1 MGKARIT
8 YEIIAGIL
16 SLCTVGGTTVM
27 CVPSTQAKI
36 ADYTAENLSPKY
48 AQTIE
53 LTKEQQNK
61 IKNLEFE
68 LDENGKIL
76 VKAQADLDTANKS
89 IKDRDATIQEL
100 NEDLDTANGLILD
113 KDDQITSLQN
123 EKTTLTNEITS
134 LTKKKAEVQ
143 EQYEQGLITI
153 AERDATITDLNS
165 QIDSKNTLIEE
176 KDNKIA
182 LLQNEKQLLNSQVE
196 ELTTQKTQLETEI
209 ASLTNTKNSLEEQ
222 ISQLTTENAN
232 LQKQVE
238 DLQERLRL
246 SEETAGVE
254 YLYDCYEGYFFENVR
269 STKLD
274 SWVYRD
280 INKSYFASILTNN
293 GFGIYKKTRV
303 KVKYS
308 NFTSYAEFNVG
319 YYNMNLSDIQWSIDD
334 ESKTVDEIRAF
345 VNESINDYIGIY
357 SYLSISAD
365 NGSQVT
371 LKVNIQTTRLLTGI
385 YYKNDGTFIDFDNP
399 ENTTTSFS
407 SSDWRIGANTD
418 YESYIVLGGW
428 LTTFEKYDDYIL
440 INGDIKFTRNAPT
453 PTAEQVYVTVN
464 GQIDT
469 EQYLNLTFDKGAG
482 TFKITN
488 SSDSSIV
495 QEYSIE
501 FVSFDVVNKR
511 LTFKDASTDNQFVF
525 TDTVFALSED
535 GNTYVITGANYNNS
549 STN

>member
-27 CVPSTQAKI
+27 CVPSTQTKI

-48 AQTIE
+48 AQTVE

-89 IKDRDATIQEL
+89 IKERDATIQGL

-113 KDDQITSLQN
+113 KDGKITSLQN

-176 KDNKIA
+176 KDNKIV

-238 DLQERLRL
+238 DLQERLKL
-246 SEETAGVE
+246 SEETAEVKFNRASFSF
-254 YLYDCYEGYFFENVR
+254 YNTYIP
-269 STKLD
+269 STKISAEEWTYTSEYISNLFSIHSYSSLSRETYLD
-274 SWVYRD
+274 ISYDGHSVLGVY
-280 INKSYFASILTNN
+280 S
-293 GFGIYKKTRV
+293 
-303 KVKYS
+303 
-308 NFTSYAEFNVG
+308 
-319 YYNMNLSDIQWSIDD
+319 
-334 ESKTVDEIRAF
+334 
-345 VNESINDYIGIY
+345 ESIAINSFMYFHNGESITYENY
-357 SYLSISAD
+357 SSLLNTLSNSKDRTDARILLKYED
-365 NGSQVT
+365 NSLVVMID
-371 LKVNIQTTRLLTGI
+371 LVDRFLTGKYI
-385 YYKNDGTFIDFDNP
+385 DKSGRTIDFDNNQVNGFGDKQG
-399 ENTTTSFS
+399 EIYICSSSIGYFLCIGNTQLANSFS
-407 SSDWRIGANTD
+407 FIDDNTICLD
-418 YESYIVLGGW
+418 DVLFYKEG
-428 LTTFEKYDDYIL
+428 TQ
-440 INGDIKFTRNAPT
+440 
-453 PTAEQVYVTVN
+453 PTAGIPTADNVKCEVM
-464 GQIDT
+464 GQNETD
-469 EQYLNLTFDKGAG
+469 QYTIIFNENDKYL
-482 TFKITN
+482 KITN
-488 SSDSSIV
+488 LADISNV
-495 QEYSIE
+495 QQITIE
-501 FVSFDVVNKR
+501 FVSFDLESKL
-511 LTFKDASTDNQFVF
+511 LTFKRVDTNENIVLTVQTFV
-525 TDTVFALSED
+525 D
-535 GNTYVITGANYNNS
+535 TGAIYGIGSATYNDVLLGC
-549 STN
+549 